1 MRLLTLGLLSSSFVS
16 LLIPAADAQVTV
28 VYPPPAPVT
37 VSTTTVIM
45 APRQTTYMIAFRD
58 STVRVA
64 DTYWVSGNTLHFI
77 TLDRQMK
84 TEPLASVDRPVS
96 ERLNRERNVAFFL
109 PLPPPAAGLRSLLQQ
124 RLNVILACHDTSR
137 GLMINISDVLFDFG
151 QATLTAT
158 ARDKLAAIAGVLM
171 DYDGVSL
178 HLDGHTDNIGSAAYN
193 LDLSRRRA
201 NAVRDY
207 LVSQGVQAV
216 DVTAAGLGKARPV
229 ASNETAE
236 GRQKNRRV
244 EMLISGAAIGITVSS
259 GVTE

>member
-1 MRLLTLGLLSSSFVS
+1 MRLLIIGLFS
-16 LLIPAADAQVTV
+16 LPLIPAADAQSVTV
-28 VYPPPAPVT
+28 VYPPPASVT

-45 APRQTTYMIAFRD
+45 TPRQSTYMIAFRD
-58 STVRVA
+58 SAVRIA
-64 DTYWVSGNTLHFI
+64 DTYWVSGNMLHFI
-77 TLDRQMK
+77 TPDRQM
-84 TEPLASVDRPVS
+84 TTAPLASVDRSVS

-124 RLNVILACHDTSR
+124 RLNVILGCHETSR

-151 QATLTAT
+151 QATLTAN

-171 DYDGVSL
+171 EYDGVSL
-178 HLDGHTDNIGSAAYN
+178 RLDGHTDNIGSAVYN

-201 NAVRDY
+201 AAVREY
-207 LVSQGVQAV
+207 LLSQGVPAAN
-216 DVTAAGLGKARPV
+216 VTAAGLGQARPV

-244 EMLISGAAIGITVSS
+244 EMLISGSAIGITVSA
-259 GVTE
+259 GLAE